1 MMGDIMVKL
10 LLIHRERKCRW

>member
-10 LLIHRERKCRW
+10 LMIHRERKCRW